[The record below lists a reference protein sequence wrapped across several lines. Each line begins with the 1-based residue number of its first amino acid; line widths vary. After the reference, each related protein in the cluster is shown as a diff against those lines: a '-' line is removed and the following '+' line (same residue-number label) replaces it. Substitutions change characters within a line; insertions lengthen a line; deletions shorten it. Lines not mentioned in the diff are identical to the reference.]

1 MLDLKK
7 MTSERGEISKSDL
20 VVYIKQSK
28 MWKGIMESKSKTCS
42 QSQPI
47 SKVNQSESI
56 SQLSNQKSKALL
68 YLLRIQTNKTIFP
81 QTVYHAMV
89 PMTYDS

>member
-28 MWKGIMESKSKTCS
+28 MWKGIMESNQFFFASDFTLDPLHDPAKIQHPKTL
-42 QSQPI
+42 I
-47 SKVNQSESI
+47 
-56 SQLSNQKSKALL
+56 
-68 YLLRIQTNKTIFP
+68 T
-81 QTVYHAMV
+81 
-89 PMTYDS
+89 